1 MRGGRDMKAHK
12 YKLWT
17 ASNHDRKECVT
28 RLDIKEGEGECQSEH
43 IQFKRHI
50 SSDIPDMIDREGD
63 KFRELLSKILDTK
76 GSRMICF
83 HGWAGTGKTY
93 TIRRV
98 LKYVEERKFFPGG
111 MLYFDLVSIS

>member
-1 MRGGRDMKAHK
+1 
-12 YKLWT
+12 
-17 ASNHDRKECVT
+17 
-28 RLDIKEGEGECQSEH
+28 
-43 IQFKRHI
+43 
-50 SSDIPDMIDREGD
+50 MIDREGD
-63 KFRELLSKILDTK
+63 KFRELLSKILDNK